1 LEVFMRVSGV
11 LMVGV
16 LIAAAFV
23 LYLTS
28 RDATESLDAVATVS
42 ADLREEGVAGR
53 PLDRTAAQRMITA
66 MEALV
71 AAPDTISGHVDD
83 LKSFTETAAAWA
95 QAAASPSPELKAAVA
110 LRSAAGELREYSIHP
125 TPTPL
130 TKARRY
136 LDDAR
141 AALAGEGVGE
151 GPGLATD
158 AVRDRLQN
166 LQRSQ
171 QEQQQELA
179 EELNR

>member
-1 LEVFMRVSGV
+1 MRVSGV
-11 LMVGV
+11 LMVGI
-16 LIAAAFV
+16 LIAAGFV

-53 PLDRTAAQRMITA
+53 PLDRAAAEKMMTA
-66 MEALV
+66 MEALL
-71 AAPDTISGHVDD
+71 AAPETISGHVDD
-83 LKSFTETAAAWA
+83 LKSFAATAAAWA

-110 LRSAAGELREYSIHP
+110 LRSAAGELREYAVRP
-125 TPTPL
+125 TSTPL
-130 TKARRY
+130 TRARHY
-136 LDDAR
+136 LDGAR
-141 AALAGEGVGE
+141 AALSGEAVGE

>member
-1 LEVFMRVSGV
+1 MRVFGV
-11 LMVGV
+11 LLVGV
-16 LIAAAFV
+16 LIAAGFV

-28 RDATESLDAVATVS
+28 RDTTESLDAVATIA

-53 PLDRTAAQRMITA
+53 PLDRVAAQRMITA
-66 MEALV
+66 MEGLLE
-71 AAPDTISGHVDD
+71 APETISDHVED
-83 LKSFTETAAAWA
+83 LKSFAETAASWA
-95 QAAASPSPELKAAVA
+95 QSAASPSPELHVAVS
-110 LRSAAGELREYSIHP
+110 LRSAAGELREYAIRPSP
-125 TPTPL
+125 TL
-130 TKARRY
+130 LMRARRH
-136 LDDAR
+136 LEGGR
-141 AALAGEGVGE
+141 AGLAGEGTGQ

>member
-1 LEVFMRVSGV
+1 MRVTGV
-11 LMVGV
+11 LMVGI
-16 LIAAAFV
+16 LIAAGFV
-23 LYLTS
+23 LYLTN
-28 RDATESLDAVATVS
+28 RDATESLDAVATIS

-53 PLDRTAAQRMITA
+53 PLDRTAAARMITA

-71 AAPDTISGHVDD
+71 AAPDQIPAHVDD
-83 LKSFTETAAAWA
+83 LKSFAATAAAWA
-95 QAAASPSPELKAAVA
+95 QEATSPSPELSAAVA
-110 LRSAAGELREYSIHP
+110 LRSAAGELREHAIRPAP
-125 TPTPL
+125 TSL
-130 TKARRY
+130 TRAGRY

-141 AALAGEGVGE
+141 AALAGEGTGA